1 VKISC
6 SVLVHVRLRPLDESQ
21 EQGVVVID
29 FFTSGFLKFLRTV
42 VES

>member
-1 VKISC
+1 MKISC
-6 SVLVHVRLRPLDESQ
+6 SVLVHFRLLPLDESQ

-29 FFTSGFLKFLRTV
+29 FFTSGFLKFLHTV

>member
-21 EQGVVVID
+21 EEGVVFID
-29 FFTSGFLKFLRTV
+29 FFTSGFLKFLHTV
-42 VES
+42 V